1 MRSIAILCDKG
12 PFGTN
17 SANEAMRLGAG
28 FMALGEEI
36 KCKVIFYGDGV
47 YIMKKGLNPSI
58 INVDSIEDGIEMA
71 QLSELPIL
79 LVKEDIE
86 ERGIKQQDLVE
97 YENLEII
104 TRNQVSKILLEFPA
118 AFKV

>member
-17 SANEAMRLGAG
+17 SANEAIRLGSG

-47 YIMKKGLNPSI
+47 YFMKKGLNSSI
-58 INVDSIEDGIEMA
+58 INVDSIEDGLEMA

-79 LVKEDIE
+79 LVKEDLE
-86 ERGIKQQDLVE
+86 ERGIKPEDLIE
-97 YENLEII
+97 YGNMEIVPWGEI
-104 TRNQVSKILLEFPA
+104 PRVLMEFPA